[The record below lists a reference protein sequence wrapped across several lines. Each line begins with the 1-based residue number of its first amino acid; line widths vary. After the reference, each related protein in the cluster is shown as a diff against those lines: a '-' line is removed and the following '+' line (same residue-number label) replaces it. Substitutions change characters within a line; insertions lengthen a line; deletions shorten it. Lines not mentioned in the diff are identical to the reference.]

1 MDNLFIEDVQEKLD
15 TYHWDMMPSQNS
27 ICFPIIY
34 RLYVKMRI
42 GLKFPGIIIDKS
54 LIIDGHHRYIASKLV
69 NVPIDK
75 YPGIRPSNHHLYS
88 WKDVQLIGEDWDTPE
103 KINFLNQ
110 QDAFYNGYSIDAL
123 NEIWK

>member
-1 MDNLFIEDVQEKLD
+1 
-15 TYHWDMMPSQNS
+15 
-27 ICFPIIY
+27 
-34 RLYVKMRI
+34 MRI

-54 LIIDGHHRYIASKLV
+54 LNIDGHHRFIASKLV

-103 KINFLNQ
+103 KIKFLNQ

-123 NEIWK
+123 NEILK